1 MRVLM
6 ILFAAVALIWVFKN
20 MRYEAEVAIWEA
32 PLPQEYVIINQ
43 VNKHMAINVDK
54 KNIVPSLGSAKWD
67 TVHNNKEALKKEIIK
82 ALPLYANK
90 PELFIVA
97 DMLFR
102 DEIMKY
108 KEHAFLVTAH
118 NSSEPKYIID
128 KLKEKDK
135 RLFSSI
141 LSYLKP
147 AGDKSKEICDTYSYS
162 KCDPYVKVLVDL
174 GRVYNIQQKF
184 ASAIPYLET
193 ATKHL
198 DCFENRKVISP
209 EQESHTALGL
219 AYVGV
224 KQFDAAI
231 SELDASKPISMT
243 FLVQMS
249 GWNPELAIALQKV
262 GYTEAA
268 KAYWKAEVAF
278 WEKEIEENI
287 ENKYLLKIKRKMKE
301 KAEIFLSNL
310 PK

>member
-6 ILFAAVALIWVFKN
+6 ILFAAAALIWVFRN
-20 MRYEAEVAIWEA
+20 IGYEAEVAIWEA
-32 PLPQEYVIINQ
+32 PLPKEYVIINQ
-43 VNKHMAINVDK
+43 VNKHMDIDVDK
-54 KNIVPSLGSAKWD
+54 KNITPSFGSAKWD
-67 TVHNNKEALKKEIIK
+67 TVHKNKEALKKEIIK

-90 PELFIVA
+90 PELFIVTN
-97 DMLFR
+97 MLFR

-118 NSSEPKYIID
+118 NSPDPKYIID

-135 RLFSSI
+135 ILFSSM

-147 AGDKSKEICDTYSYS
+147 AGDKAKEICDTYSYG

-184 ASAIPYLET
+184 DHAIPYLET
-193 ATKHL
+193 AIMHL
-198 DCFENRKVISP
+198 DCFENTKVISP

-231 SELDASKPISMT
+231 NELDASKPVSMT
-243 FLVQMS
+243 FSVQMS
-249 GWNPELAIALQKV
+249 GWNPELAIALKKA

-287 ENKYLLKIKRKMKE
+287 ENKHLLKIKKKMRE
-301 KAEIFLSNL
+301 KAKIFLSDL
-310 PK
+310 AK